1 MSPTHLVSPSSQS
14 GRQGEKELVEKMST
28 RFILVRH
35 GQTAW
40 NKTEQFRGRTD
51 LPLNETGLAQAQR
64 VAARLANAKIDAI
77 YSSPLQ
83 RTLQTIQPL
92 ADARNLRIIKTDALI
107 DIDVGDCAGLTIEQ
121 TQEKFP
127 SVADA
132 WLNHPAQVAFPN
144 GESALSMRNRLE
156 KLLAELTIKHA
167 KQTIVLVTH
176 RMLCQTILCLALGL
190 DPDLLWHI
198 QQDNGCVNF
207 FELRDKH
214 FVVTLMNDV
223 GNF

>member
-1 MSPTHLVSPSSQS
+1 MT
-14 GRQGEKELVEKMST
+14 T

-51 LPLNETGLAQAQR
+51 LPLNETGLEQANR
-64 VAARLANAKIDAI
+64 VAARLANEKIDAI

-92 ADARNLRIIKTDALI
+92 ADTRGIQITKTDALI

-127 SVADA
+127 DVADA
-132 WLNHPAQVAFPN
+132 WQNHPARVAFPN
-144 GESALSMRNRLE
+144 GEAMTSVRERLE
-156 KLLAELTIKHA
+156 KLLAELTIKYA
-167 KQTIVLVTH
+167 NQTIVLVTH
-176 RMLCQTILCLALGL
+176 RIMCQTLLCLALGL
-190 DPDLLWHI
+190 NPDLLWHI
-198 QQDNGCVNF
+198 QQDNACVNF
-207 FELRDKH
+207 FEMRDKH
-214 FVVTLMNDV
+214 FVVTLMNDTSHL
-223 GNF
+223 